1 MPPPSTTTTA
11 SDSEARMAVGNCS
24 PAKPESFKGRTA
36 MSGGL
41 PVERGEEKIGE
52 QRAHLGGLG
61 LAIDGGAELGTR
73 RQTLRAPTQML
84 APHAHAGLLPVVFQH
99 RLELRPD
106 GRAFLAR
113 QPIRQI

>member
-11 SDSEARMAVGNCS
+11 SDSESRMAVGNCS

-61 LAIDGGAELGTR
+61 LAIDGGAELGR
-73 RQTLRAPTQML
+73 PRQTLRVPNEML
-84 APHAHAGLLPVVFQH
+84 ARHAHAGLPALGFQH
-99 RLELRPD
+99 RLEVRTD
-106 GRAFLAR
+106 GGVLLGKPR
-113 QPIRQI
+113 